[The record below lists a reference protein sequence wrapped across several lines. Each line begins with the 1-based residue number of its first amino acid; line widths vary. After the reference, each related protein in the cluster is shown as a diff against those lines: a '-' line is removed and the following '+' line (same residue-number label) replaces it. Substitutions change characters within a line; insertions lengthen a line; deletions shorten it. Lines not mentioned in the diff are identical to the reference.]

1 MSAPPQPPSP
11 PPENVAVR
19 RARLAGRILQAA
31 ALAAL
36 LSAALLKLLMYG
48 SGVVFRYQ
56 GF

>member
-1 MSAPPQPPSP
+1 MSAHQQPPLPQP
-11 PPENVAVR
+11 EHAAVR
-19 RARLAGRILQAA
+19 RARLVGRVLQAA
-31 ALAAL
+31 VLAAL